1 MRCLVQDRE
10 HYGSE
15 RPKPNARVLKG
26 NSVKTTDIL
35 HQKAFEM
42 YALEAS
48 RGTDTSFVLAAFVCS
63 IICIKK
69 QNLAPVPSLVHSDA
83 LTNQRNLWNYRAK

>member
-1 MRCLVQDRE
+1 MC
-10 HYGSE
+10 
-15 RPKPNARVLKG
+15 RPKPNARVTKG
-26 NSVKTTDIL
+26 NSVKMTDIL

-63 IICIKK
+63 LICIIK
-69 QNLAPVPSLVHSDA
+69 QNLAPMPFLSHSDE
-83 LTNQRNLWNYRAK
+83 LTIQCNLWNYKAKWSIFFRGLTRF

>member
-1 MRCLVQDRE
+1 M
-10 HYGSE
+10 
-15 RPKPNARVLKG
+15 KG
-26 NSVKTTDIL
+26 NSVNMTDIL

-63 IICIKK
+63 IICVIKQK
-69 QNLAPVPSLVHSDA
+69 VASMPFLSHSDA
-83 LTNQRNLWNYRAK
+83 LTIESNLWNYRAKWSLFFRGLTGF